1 MPVCEEVAGE
11 RSTVMAEQELKGA
24 QKTFETHI
32 PEETAD
38 GAGANAA
45 VISTSMPSEQD
56 VQAVV
61 VFTDTALQG
70 DDEEMGT
77 YSPDHVSCKSFG
89 PSLFHM
95 ASTFCDISSDATS
108 GFDNT
113 VERVGSY
120 CWIK

>member
-1 MPVCEEVAGE
+1 
-11 RSTVMAEQELKGA
+11 
-24 QKTFETHI
+24 
-32 PEETAD
+32 
-38 GAGANAA
+38 
-45 VISTSMPSEQD
+45 MPSEQD